1 MIDGV
6 RSCCCGGCNKNNGAR
21 CLVGRIAIS
30 GTWSTKEFRCYIQKK
45 GIHVSVSEEVGRNSV
60 CEIQNK
66 RLHTS
71 LSEKALINNDM

>member
-1 MIDGV
+1 MVHEG
-6 RSCCCGGCNKNNGAR
+6 
-21 CLVGRIAIS
+21 
-30 GTWSTKEFRCYIQKK
+30 IQMLHSKK

-71 LSEKALINNDM
+71 LSEKALIKNDM